1 MAIGALPLRRLQR
14 GENLK
19 KRTHKTSSGVLSFI
33 GEISKVLFGTAT
45 ENDVCQQQ
53 VSANQALTLANL
65 NARELNYLGSVFKK
79 AIVIHKENM
88 GINLE
93 AVMANTAAV
102 KNISMAFSMA
112 FG

>member
-93 AVMANTAAV
+93 AVMANMAAV